1 MGNKKYAFA
10 IFIMLSIA
18 FIGELLSKYIPG
30 LGAITIA
37 LLVAILIAQFRNFS
51 TEEKTVFQFAEK
63 NMLAWATIILGFG
76 LNLQT
81 LSSLSWT
88 FLIVIFLL
96 VALSLFT
103 GHLAGKFFIS
113 PKLGW
118 LLGAGNGICGNSAI
132 AATAPMLKASTIE
145 IGLAITAVNL
155 LGTLGIFLFP
165 SLSALFELTPEE
177 SALFTGAVLQSVG
190 HVLAASM
197 TIDPEISNLALLVKM
212 GRILLLA
219 PSLLFIGFINTD
231 GSSPGQKIKIKGLI
245 PYYVWG
251 FLVASIVASINIL
264 PAELVTLFSKTG
276 TYLLLFAMVGIGLNI
291 QIKKLLQLGS
301 KTFIA
306 GSSIFIIQIIFIISL
321 IYMIR

>member
-1 MGNKKYAFA
+1 MRNKKYAFA
-10 IFIMLSIA
+10 VFIMLSIA
-18 FIGELLSKYIPG
+18 IIGELLSKYIPG

-37 LLVAILIAQFRNFS
+37 LLVAILIAQLKNFS
-51 TEEKTVFQFAEK
+51 TEEKAVFQFAEK

-96 VALSLFT
+96 VALSLFA
-103 GHLAGKFFIS
+103 GHLAGKYFIS
-113 PKLGW
+113 SKLGW

-145 IGLAITAVNL
+145 IGLSITAINL

-165 SLSALFELTPEE
+165 SLSALFQLSPEE

-219 PSLLFIGFINTD
+219 PSLLLIGFMNKN
-231 GSSPGQKIKIKGLI
+231 SSSSGQKINIKGLI

-251 FLVASIVASINIL
+251 FLFASIVASTNLLSDEWISLLN
-264 PAELVTLFSKTG
+264 KTG
-276 TYLLLFAMVGIGLNI
+276 TYLLLVAMVGIGLNI

-306 GSSIFIIQIIFIISL
+306 GSSIFIIQIICIISL
-321 IYMIR
+321 IYVIR